1 MDRMG
6 SDTAMSSLEFK
17 QEILKIQEFDGKKIS
32 KVIERSSN
40 TLQNENIRG
49 VCFSNL
55 HHQLILIFCNS
66 G

>member
-1 MDRMG
+1 MNRMG
-6 SDTAMSSLEFK
+6 SDTAMSSLDFK
-17 QEILKIQEFDGKKIS
+17 QEILKIQEFDGKKT

-55 HHQLILIFCNS
+55 HHQKLANFDIL
-66 G
+66 